1 MSLLKFIAVSR
12 PRVRQA
18 VPSACPRGS
27 RGAKWSEVL
36 SRFSVSARRHH
47 AITCRGSRIFTGSLV
62 SWPLSRAAQARP
74 GPFPP
79 DGGKA
84 IAMMHNPRASGLSRA
99 MWPPQGSAV
108 LPAGPHLQPSQ
119 ASLVGK
125 EDINARPHFRW
136 GAALEVV
143 MRSEM
148 VVPPANLQQ
157 VDGKL
162 RAIVYG
168 CLREG
173 GLHRAD
179 EALDAAILPGTAGI
193 RALRRDAQEPQCQSE
208 PSRGEDRFVV
218 CAQELRR
225 AIPPERADEM
235 LQHGQRRLVTE
246 LAQAQTGATRVVE
259 DSQHHVLPA
268 LRVRLDG
275 QIHPP
280 NQIAGDRAGHAVF
293 EPASCAQDRIL
304 VSADGVGDERFADR
318 HAAASG
324 EAAVEAVG
332 DRAAADVGH
341 QCFEPNDLAA
351 HPVRLRRRM
360 GPAYWPPGA
369 RARPA
374 GPRLGIQPVKQEAE
388 QVHSAMQQPAQHGQ
402 HEDPSRK
409 SLGTNGFETS

>member
-1 MSLLKFIAVSR
+1 MPQEVSDGKAPVVHESVQAGSRALAGEVRQTDRPGRVGTGCAAQSALQVARATPAQR
-12 PRVRQA
+12 PRRGVSGSRA
-18 VPSACPRGS
+18 APRPRRGAGVPSACPRGS

-108 LPAGPHLQPSQ
+108 LPAGPDLQPSQ

-235 LQHGQRRLVTE
+235 
-246 LAQAQTGATRVVE
+246 
-259 DSQHHVLPA
+259 
-268 LRVRLDG
+268 
-275 QIHPP
+275 
-280 NQIAGDRAGHAVF
+280 
-293 EPASCAQDRIL
+293 
-304 VSADGVGDERFADR
+304 
-318 HAAASG
+318 
-324 EAAVEAVG
+324 
-332 DRAAADVGH
+332 
-341 QCFEPNDLAA
+341 
-351 HPVRLRRRM
+351 
-360 GPAYWPPGA
+360 
-369 RARPA
+369 
-374 GPRLGIQPVKQEAE
+374 
-388 QVHSAMQQPAQHGQ
+388 
-402 HEDPSRK
+402 
-409 SLGTNGFETS
+409 